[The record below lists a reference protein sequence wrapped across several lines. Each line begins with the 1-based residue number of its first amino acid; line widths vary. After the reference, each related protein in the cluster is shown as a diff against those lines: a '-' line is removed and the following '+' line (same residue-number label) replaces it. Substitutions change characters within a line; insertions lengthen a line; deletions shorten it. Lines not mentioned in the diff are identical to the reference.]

1 MVVLVPLGA
10 PSGLSAQAVLGTV
23 VEAGGDQV
31 VAGVRVT
38 LFDEDGARVV
48 TAMSDARGRV
58 VLRAR
63 SPGLHTLRA
72 ERIGFRS
79 VEIPGLS
86 LRAGETLEQRIEVP
100 VEVIALEGLVVE
112 ADRRCVLRP
121 EEGERTAAL
130 WEEARK
136 ALAEVEESDR
146 QGLFRYRVEQY
157 ERSLDPSTL
166 EVRQERTSAL
176 SWLAD
181 VPYES
186 LPPEDL
192 VERGFIQDRDDGS
205 YYYAPDAGVLL
216 SEAFLDAYCFR
227 AVPGPEEAPNLVGL
241 AFEPVSGRRNPDIQ
255 GTLWLDSRSGHL
267 RFAEFRYLRGPG
279 PDDQRIGGRVEFT
292 QLPTGA
298 WIVDRWWIRMPE
310 VAVRT
315 RWHRTTGT
323 RMDQTIGGIAE
334 TGAEVITVLDER
346 GRRLDGSMG
355 GAVEGVVHDPVAGEP
370 LTGATVRLVGT
381 VHAVRTDQDGR
392 FQMDGLL
399 EGRYLVSFQHPDL
412 AAFGF
417 FPEPVPVQV
426 SRGETAEVALRAPDL
441 DARIRAAC
449 PGEAGRAMAAEPG
462 LILGTVLDPATGE
475 PSPHARVRAEW
486 TRYLEV
492 DPVAER
498 IQGQVMR
505 ADAVAD
511 GAGRYRLCGVPR
523 GHPVQVRVTPAEGG
537 REGRAREVRV
547 HPAEGILRLDL
558 RPDP

>member
-1 MVVLVPLGA
+1 M
-10 PSGLSAQAVLGTV
+10 
-23 VEAGGDQV
+23 

-38 LFDEDGARVV
+38 LFDEEGARVV

-63 SPGLHTLRA
+63 SPGSHTLRA

-79 VEIPGLS
+79 VEIPGLT

-136 ALAEVEESDR
+136 ALVEVEAAGR
-146 QGLFRYRVEQY
+146 QGLFRFRVEQY

-166 EVRQERTSAL
+166 GVRQERTAAL
-176 SWLAD
+176 SWLTD
-181 VPYES
+181 VPYKS
-186 LPPEDL
+186 LPAEDL
-192 VERGFIQDRDDGS
+192 IANGFIQDRDDGR

-216 SEAFLDAYCFR
+216 SGDFLDAHCFR

-279 PDDQRIGGRVEFT
+279 PDDDRIGGRVEFT

-310 VAVRT
+310 IAVRT
-315 RWHRTTGT
+315 QWHRTTGT
-323 RMDQTIGGIAE
+323 RVDETIAGISE
-334 TGAEVITVLDER
+334 IGAEVQTVLDQR
-346 GRRLDGSMG
+346 GRRIDGSLG
-355 GAVEGVVHDPVAGEP
+355 GTVVGTVLDPVTGGPMA
-370 LTGATVRLVGT
+370 GATVRLVAT
-381 VHAVRTDQDGR
+381 VHAVRTDEEGR
-392 FQMDGLL
+392 FEMDGLL

-412 AAFGF
+412 AAFGLS
-417 FPEPVPVQV
+417 PEPIPVQV
-426 SRGETAEVALRAPDL
+426 SRGETAEVELVAPDL

-449 PGEAGRAMAAEPG
+449 PGGAGAVMGGEAG
-462 LILGTVLDPATGE
+462 LIMGTVLDPATGE

-492 DPVAER
+492 DPAAER

-523 GHPVQVRVTPAEGG
+523 GHPVQVRATLAEER

-547 HPAEGILRLDL
+547 HPVEGILRLDL